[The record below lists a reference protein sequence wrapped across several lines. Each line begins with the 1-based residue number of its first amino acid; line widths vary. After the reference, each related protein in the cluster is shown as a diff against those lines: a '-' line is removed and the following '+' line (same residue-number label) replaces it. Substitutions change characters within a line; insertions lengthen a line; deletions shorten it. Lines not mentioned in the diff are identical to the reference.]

1 MAESMTKKTTAKSS
15 TSKAKNTVVEEKREI
30 IEEKK
35 EVVEE
40 KKTFEPTDLIECV
53 SVTAGELIFFGRK
66 TKNIYRWTDYGDTQE
81 VEYQDLKSEKLNKTS
96 RYIYD
101 PLFMINDED
110 VLNSPEFSGV
120 SDVYQSFLS
129 IDDIDEIFN
138 LDLGNF
144 KRIISELPVGL
155 KNTIKSLAVTKIENG
170 SLDSVKKIK
179 CIDEV
184 LGTDLFNSYLNE

>member
-1 MAESMTKKTTAKSS
+1 MAESMTKKSTTTKSS
-15 TSKAKNTVVEEKREI
+15 ASKVKNTVVEEKKEI
-30 IEEKK
+30 
-35 EVVEE
+35 VED
-40 KKTFEPTDLIECV
+40 KVTFEPTDLIECV
-53 SVTAGELIFFGRK
+53 SVTSGELIFFGRK

-101 PLFMINDED
+101 PLFMINNDN
-110 VLNSPEFSGV
+110 VLNSPEFKGV
-120 SDVYQSFLS
+120 SDVYKTFLS
-129 IDDIDEIFN
+129 VDDIDDIFN

-144 KRIISELPVGL
+144 KRTISELPIGL

-179 CIDEV
+179 CMDEI